1 MPFINLLFD
10 LAFGIIQVVVFV
22 MLSVVNTSQ
31 KIDDSE
37 MIMGYHYINTKD
49 ETYGDRRN
57 YGNGYKIKT
66 KQHSLDQDLGTF

>member
-37 MIMGYHYINTKD
+37 
-49 ETYGDRRN
+49 
-57 YGNGYKIKT
+57 KIY
-66 KQHSLDQDLGTF
+66 